1 MGNRDEISLGTR
13 ARLQRYVLLVWLTVG
28 LWFAVPLGA
37 EPVRGRILTDVTFN
51 VGEQGFTVDVAFSF
65 PVRYLRQFPP
75 EQGETL
81 QIRLGPLAVSDV
93 DAGYLHGRESARIP
107 RDLALPLLDL
117 SYEGDLPG
125 GPYLTLRFTEPMRF
139 TVQQGVDFRSLTI
152 TVERIGDS
160 AD

>member
-1 MGNRDEISLGTR
+1 MVSHNKIYLGSH
-13 ARLQRYVLLVWLTVG
+13 ARLQRYVLFVWLAFG
-28 LWFAVPLGA
+28 LWLAVPLGA
-37 EPVRGRILTDVTFN
+37 EPVRNRILTDVTFN
-51 VGEQGFTVDVAFSF
+51 VDEQGFTVDVAFSL

-81 QIRLGPLAVSDV
+81 QIRLGPLAISDV
-93 DAGYLHGRESARIP
+93 DAGLLRTRESARIP

-152 TVERIGDS
+152 SVERIGDS

>member
-1 MGNRDEISLGTR
+1 MGNYDEFILGPR
-13 ARLQRYVLLVWLTVG
+13 ARLRHYMLLAWLAFG
-28 LWFAVPLGA
+28 LLFAIPLAA
-37 EPVRGRILTDVTFN
+37 EPVRSRILTDVAFN
-51 VGEQGFTVDVAFSF
+51 VGEQGFTVDVAFSL
-65 PVRYLRQFPP
+65 PVRYLRHFPP
-75 EQGETL
+75 EEGETL

-93 DAGYLHGRESARIP
+93 DAGLLHGRESARIP

-152 TVERIGDS
+152 TVEHIGDN